1 MKMRH
6 FGNMLGR
13 MNQLE
18 GDPLA
23 MAAGR
28 EPSSFYNRD
37 LVWHV
42 GVNRIMRNTV
52 DAGFGEDLTRFEFL
66 GHHSLL

>member
-1 MKMRH
+1 
-6 FGNMLGR
+6 
-13 MNQLE
+13 
-18 GDPLA
+18 

-52 DAGFGEDLTRFEFL
+52 DAGFGDDLTRFDFL
-66 GHHSLL
+66 GHHSFLWLLA